1 MSIKGCKDT
10 AFMLQYNCSHIK
22 ILLQVIAA
30 LLFILTY
37 LSFSFIAFVSL
48 VNCVARLSL

>member
-30 LLFILTY
+30 LLFITNLFEFFLY
-37 LSFSFIAFVSL
+37 RICLS
-48 VNCVARLSL
+48 C